1 VAGAHTVANPTTSS
15 TFWQREVFAVRHWA
29 KLWDDDLEQAR
40 ATIREE
46 SKEFVERM
54 LQSEPV
60 SANPDERVRA
70 QREAE
75 TSWVIRSDKAEDRTI
90 AGPAGPLRLR
100 EFRPERPEGAMLHIH
115 GGGWVSGE
123 PEMTD
128 LLNEALSEKLN
139 IAIVSVDY
147 RLAPENPYPAGP
159 DDCEAA
165 ALWFV
170 DKAAEEYRTDR
181 LLIGGES
188 AGAHLSAVTLLRLR
202 DRHAAADRFCGA
214 NLVFGAYDLSSPPSA
229 MGVGLEPGN
238 DILDPE
244 GMLFMVEQFAPGT
257 TRDDRRAPDMS
268 PLFAELSGMPPALFT
283 IGTAD
288 HLVDDNLFFA
298 SRWLIAGNE
307 AELLVY
313 PDAPHGCIGVPTVM
327 NHWWPRL
334 QQFLQDCLKKLQFS

>member
-1 VAGAHTVANPTTSS
+1 MK
-15 TFWQREVFAVRHWA
+15 F
-29 KLWDDDLEQAR
+29 WDDDLEQAR
-40 ATIREE
+40 TAIRAE

-54 LQSEPV
+54 LAGETKLGSVE
-60 SANPDERVRA
+60 ARVRA
-70 QREAE
+70 QRDAEA
-75 TSWVIRSDKAEDRTI
+75 TWVIRSERASDRMI
-90 AGPAGPLRLR
+90 AGPAGALRLR
-100 EFRPERPEGAMLHIH
+100 EFRPERAEGAMLHIH

-128 LLNEALSEKLN
+128 LLNEALSERLS

-170 DKAAEEYRTDR
+170 DRAVEEYGTDR

-188 AGAHLSAVTLLRLR
+188 AGAHLAAVTLLRLR
-202 DRHAAADRFCGA
+202 DRHGLAGRFCGA
-214 NLVFGAYDLSSPPSA
+214 NLVFGPYDLSSPPSA
-229 MGVGLEPGN
+229 TGVGLEPGT

-257 TRDDRRAPDMS
+257 TGIERRDPDMS
-268 PLFAELSGMPPALFT
+268 PLFADLSGMPRALFT

-288 HLVDDNLFFA
+288 HLVDDTLFFA
-298 SRWLIAGNE
+298 SRWVVAGNE

-334 QQFLQDCLKKLQFS
+334 QEFLRSCLQTD